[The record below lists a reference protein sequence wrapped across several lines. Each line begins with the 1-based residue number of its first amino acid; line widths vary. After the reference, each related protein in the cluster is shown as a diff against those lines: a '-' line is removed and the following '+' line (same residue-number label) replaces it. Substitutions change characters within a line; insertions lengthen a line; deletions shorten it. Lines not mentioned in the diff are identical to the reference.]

1 MALFEQKQ
9 ATQAAGQ
16 AAGKVRATVG
26 GKAAA
31 VECETKSNDPT
42 PPPPEPAPQPQALS
56 LKERMAL
63 LQGGSSE
70 GASISAKAAGSAPSV
85 KDHSPVAPS
94 APSHVGSSNSPAP
107 AAPAGGL
114 HDRLKVFEG
123 ADTQNKQNLPSP
135 AADMGGVQGKA
146 GGLQDRLKLFAGAE
160 TQSKPEPTKQ
170 ASAKSPTL
178 QHCQPAKQA
187 SQEMRPQSLSLSIS
201 ERMSALQCG
210 AAATGDRATTACPV
224 VSKRPVSMNPAS
236 ANTSKDAAYPA
247 AAAAAAAAAEPAP
260 ESRMSL
266 KERMALLQQQEKKDD
281 DRPHTNAGGDRRTSS
296 EGRNV
301 DALLESTCFRDL
313 SNQSSNQMRDTRDA
327 DANRILQIAANRRSE
342 QPENPHFRNSATISK
357 LSVQAREVAEALGG
371 LPLEEEEVEEK
382 EVAGELHTHFF

>member
-1 MALFEQKQ
+1 
-9 ATQAAGQ
+9 
-16 AAGKVRATVG
+16 
-26 GKAAA
+26 
-31 VECETKSNDPT
+31 VECEPKTNDPT

-63 LQGGSSE
+63 LQGGSSD

-85 KDHSPVAPS
+85 KDPSPVAPS
-94 APSHVGSSNSPAP
+94 APSHVGSSNSPAL

-201 ERMSALQCG
+201 ERMSALQG
-210 AAATGDRATTACPV
+210 GVGPGPSPQPLRLIL
-224 VSKRPVSMNPAS
+224 
-236 ANTSKDAAYPA
+236 
-247 AAAAAAAAAEPAP
+247 
-260 ESRMSL
+260 SL
-266 KERMALLQQQEKKDD
+266 ILLLYIC
-281 DRPHTNAGGDRRTSS
+281 PHTEYGSLSLSVSLSLSHTQIHTHYLQVRR
-296 EGRNV
+296 
-301 DALLESTCFRDL
+301 
-313 SNQSSNQMRDTRDA
+313 
-327 DANRILQIAANRRSE
+327 LQIASE
-342 QPENPHFRNSATISK
+342 RPRHLRT
-357 LSVQAREVAEALGG
+357 
-371 LPLEEEEVEEK
+371 
-382 EVAGELHTHFF
+382 